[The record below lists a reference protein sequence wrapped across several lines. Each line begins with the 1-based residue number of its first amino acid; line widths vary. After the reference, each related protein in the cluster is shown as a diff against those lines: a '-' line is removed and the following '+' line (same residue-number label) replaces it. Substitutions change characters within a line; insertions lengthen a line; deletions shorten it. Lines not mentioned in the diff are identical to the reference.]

1 MADNIKTFEA
11 PNAAPRA
18 DDAGAQAYQVEG
30 RHVES
35 VYAQAG
41 QSIGSGIA
49 AAGDAFVKH
58 DELVE
63 TADLTNK
70 FAQLDMQTAKDREA
84 AQSTWNPHDTTV
96 PQQFND
102 AHADALAAIGEN
114 LSTDRGKEMFNKM
127 SADYNVS
134 NFNKSIGYQSQAA
147 ADDTINSFSQAGQ
160 TRAKLALADPTSTGD
175 QIDALKSTPAGPLG
189 PHGSTIISKMVE
201 QTADSGAEGYV
212 QTLLQKPGATL
223 QDVNTVRKIVN
234 DKDGAFFSN
243 MSPQQLLSVNNR
255 LDTIAKTQGN
265 VQSVIAAQTLSAGY
279 KQIAE
284 NGGVDNNGQF
294 KSIIDNYQAK
304 TPAETEEFKAKNYRD
319 LDAAIATGQAT
330 LAVKSTP
337 DDELKNGVVD
347 LKAKLDAAPAEQA
360 QKLED
365 QYKAVVEAKKVRD
378 EAFKKDPADWMNQ
391 NNDVVKARYNAFA
404 QNPTPQ
410 NFNDYAVASTAE
422 QKRLYP
428 LAQPRLVSQEM
439 SDTIGAAVGKI
450 TNTPEGAAASAQI
463 LSSYARTTGSY
474 WPQMT
479 QELYHNKVLNPLQTT
494 AAMLYGK
501 PNGTA
506 LAEEILRTSVI
517 PDKELAAKNEGN
529 VNVTDVKARAAANR
543 AFAPLART
551 LRDDRSPDSIVGA
564 YEKSLTS
571 VMLNRG
577 DASSATAAS
586 LASKMINDEYT
597 FKGDYRVPNSAKV
610 NADDVDAGLK
620 SALGRVTDATS
631 GINGANLIIPPSYS
645 GLGPN
650 DQKRAYVANVQAQ
663 GHWVTNSTETGA
675 VLYDE
680 QNHPVWQTGK
690 NGKPQMVGLNW
701 SDAANAGVAARGIT
715 GKAYKF
721 IWGQPQ
727 AAAEEGSPEA
737 GLAASKNPSGQG
749 SEDID
754 SADH

>member
-11 PNAAPRA
+11 PNATPRA

-41 QSIGSGIA
+41 QAIGSGIA

-160 TRAKLALADPTSTGD
+160 TRGKLAYASPDTTGE
-175 QIDALKSTPAGPLG
+175 QIDALRSTPAGPLG
-189 PHGSTIISKMVE
+189 PKGSTIISTMVE
-201 QTADSGAEGYV
+201 NTANQGADGYI
-212 QTLLQKPGATL
+212 QKLLQSPNTTL
-223 QDVNTVRKIVN
+223 QDVDTVRGIIN
-234 DKDGAFFSN
+234 DQNGAFFTN
-243 MSPQQLLSVNNR
+243 MSADQLKAANTK
-255 LDTIAKTQGN
+255 LDTLAKTQGN
-265 VQSVIAAQTLSAGY
+265 VQSAIEKQTWDAGF
-279 KQIAE
+279 KQIAG
-284 NGGVDNNGQF
+284 NGGVDNNDQL
-294 KSIIDNYQAK
+294 KLSIANYQGKGNTSADR
-304 TPAETEEFKAKNYRD
+304 AETEEVKAKANRD
-319 LDAAIATGQAT
+319 LDAAIATGAAT
-330 LAVKSTP
+330 AAVKSTP
-337 DDELKNGVVD
+337 FDEVQQDIVD
-347 LKAKLDAAPAEQA
+347 LKAKLDAAPLDQA
-360 QKLED
+360 QKLEE
-365 QYKAVVEAKKVRD
+365 QYKATVEASKVRD
-378 EAFKKDPADWMNQ
+378 EAFNKDPADWLNK
-391 NNDVVKARYNAFA
+391 NNSVVGARYNSFA
-404 QNPTPQ
+404 QNPSPQ
-410 NFNDYAVASTAE
+410 SFNAYAVASVAE
-422 QKRLYP
+422 QTRLYP
-428 LAQPRLVSQEM
+428 LKTPRLVSQEM

-529 VNVTDVKARAAANR
+529 INVTDAKARAAANI

-564 YEKSLTS
+564 YEKTLTS

-577 DASSATAAS
+577 DASAATASS

-680 QNHPVWQTGK
+680 QNHPVWQTK
-690 NGKPQMVGLNW
+690 NGKPQMVGVNW
-701 SDAANAGVAARGIT
+701 SDAANAGVTARGVT
-715 GKAYKF
+715 GKVYKF
-721 IWGQPQ
+721 IWGQ
-727 AAAEEGSPEA
+727 
-737 GLAASKNPSGQG
+737 
-749 SEDID
+749 
-754 SADH
+754 